1 MSKNPRTEISES
13 NRTDQILLAK
23 ESDQYRMEQL
33 DDGALDKTDLIRPSN

>member
-1 MSKNPRTEISES
+1 MSKNPRADISES

-33 DDGALDKTDLIRPSN
+33 DDGALDKTDLIRQ